1 MAKVLVLGGG
11 IIGVASAYYLARRG
25 FQVTVLER
33 QPAVGLE
40 TSFANGGLLT
50 PSMADP
56 WAAPGMPAKILK
68 WIGRED
74 APFLLRPQA
83 LPGLLGWG
91 LKFLR
96 ACNEE
101 SWRRNTGIIL
111 KIADHSLGALDRLTR
126 EAGLDYDLTQGGT
139 LRLFRDPLSMENAR
153 RSADLV
159 GSLGV
164 DFKVLDAPGC
174 AAVEP
179 ALIPQLAQISGG
191 IHFPDDA
198 SGDAYKFTA
207 GLAERCQAL
216 GVVFRFGVT
225 IRDIETAGGAVTAVV
240 TDAGRLTADKV
251 LVALGSASTPLLRR
265 LGLRLPVYPV
275 KGYSATLPIAGWNG
289 APRVPLVDDGRKMAV
304 ARLGDRLRLAGTAE
318 FNGYNLDLNPR
329 RGAKLV
335 ESMLELFPGCP
346 EPESAEHWTGLR
358 PMTPDGIPILGA
370 TPVDNLFVNAG
381 HGHLGWTLSCGTA
394 EVVADVMA
402 GERPAIDLA
411 GMTLARF

>member
-1 MAKVLVLGGG
+1 M
-11 IIGVASAYYLARRG
+11 
-25 FQVTVLER
+25 
-33 QPAVGLE
+33 
-40 TSFANGGLLT
+40 
-50 PSMADP
+50 
-56 WAAPGMPAKILK
+56 
-68 WIGRED
+68 
-74 APFLLRPQA
+74 
-83 LPGLLGWG
+83 
-91 LKFLR
+91 
-96 ACNEE
+96 
-101 SWRRNTGIIL
+101 
-111 KIADHSLGALDRLTR
+111 
-126 EAGLDYDLTQGGT
+126 
-139 LRLFRDPLSMENAR
+139 
-153 RSADLV
+153 
-159 GSLGV
+159 
-164 DFKVLDAPGC
+164 
-174 AAVEP
+174 
-179 ALIPQLAQISGG
+179 
-191 IHFPDDA
+191 
-198 SGDAYKFTA
+198 
-207 GLAERCQAL
+207 
-216 GVVFRFGVT
+216 
-225 IRDIETAGGAVTAVV
+225 
-240 TDAGRLTADKV
+240 
-251 LVALGSASTPLLRR
+251 
-265 LGLRLPVYPV
+265 